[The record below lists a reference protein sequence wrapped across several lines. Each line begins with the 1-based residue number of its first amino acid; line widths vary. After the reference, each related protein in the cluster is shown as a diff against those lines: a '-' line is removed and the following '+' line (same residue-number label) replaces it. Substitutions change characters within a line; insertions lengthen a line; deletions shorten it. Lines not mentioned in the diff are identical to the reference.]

1 MTVGRYLIR
10 RALFMVLVLFVV
22 SLLTFL
28 IFVKLPA
35 GDPARRAVGR
45 TTTPEQ
51 IEAAR
56 KAFGLDKPLYV
67 QYGRFAKGL
76 IPWPGLF
83 LDEDVYY
90 SYGNFVPV
98 KEEIYRRLPVT
109 VTLAVGAA
117 ILWIFIGIPIGIVS
131 GIKRGSFW
139 DRAGMLF
146 ALIGVSM
153 PVFWLGQLL
162 LYFFWFK
169 LGVAPSSGLEIGSNI
184 WQSIAQGKFILP
196 WITLAVTS
204 AAFYAR
210 MVRGNLIETMS
221 EDYIRTARA
230 KGLSER
236 RVIFKHGLRGAL
248 TPVVT
253 MLGLDLGALLGGAFI
268 TETLFGLPGHRPDGG
283 AGDRDPGLPG
293 GHGRDD
299 PRGVV
304 HRHRQPGRRHR
315 LRVPRSE
322 GEVHLDGR
330 TAARRQGPAR
340 STSRPTTASSRRSTA
355 CRTRSS
361 RGRRSASWG
370 SPGRARAS
378 AR

>member
-1 MTVGRYLIR
+1 MI
-10 RALFMVLVLFVV
+10 LVLFVV

-56 KAFGLDKPLYV
+56 VAFGLDKPIWV

-83 LDEDVYY
+83 LSEDVYY

-98 KEEIYRRLPVT
+98 KEEIFRRLPVT

-117 ILWIFIGIPIGIVS
+117 ILWLLLGIPIGIVS
-131 GIKRGSFW
+131 AIKRGTFW

-146 ALIGVSM
+146 ALIGVSL

-169 LGVAPSSGLEIGSNI
+169 LQVAPASGLEINATI
-184 WQSIAQGKFILP
+184 WESIASGRFILP
-196 WITLAVTS
+196 WITLSVTS

-230 KGLSER
+230 KGLGER
-236 RVIFKHGLRGAL
+236 RVVFRHGLRGAL

-253 MLGLDLGALLGGAFI
+253 MLGLDLGGLLGGAFI
-268 TETLFGLPGHRPDGG
+268 TETLFALPGIGQLAVKSIETQDFPMVMGVTVLG
-283 AGDRDPGLPG
+283 ALFIAFANLIVDVVYAFL
-293 GHGRDD
+293 D
-299 PRGVV
+299 PRV
-304 HRHRQPGRRHR
+304 RY
-315 LRVPRSE
+315 
-322 GEVHLDGR
+322 
-330 TAARRQGPAR
+330 T
-340 STSRPTTASSRRSTA
+340 
-355 CRTRSS
+355 
-361 RGRRSASWG
+361 
-370 SPGRARAS
+370 
-378 AR
+378 

>member
-1 MTVGRYLIR
+1 MGRYLIR
-10 RALFMVLVLFVV
+10 RVLFLVLVLFVV

-28 IFVKLPA
+28 IFVKLPS

-56 KAFGLDKPLYV
+56 KAFGLDKPLWV

-83 LDEDVYY
+83 LSEDVYY

-98 KEEIYRRLPVT
+98 KEEIFRRLPVT
-109 VTLAVGAA
+109 LTLAIGAA
-117 ILWIFIGIPIGIVS
+117 ILWLLIGIPIGILS

-139 DRAGMLF
+139 DRAAMLF
-146 ALIGVSM
+146 ALIGVSL

-169 LGVAPSSGLEIGSNI
+169 LGIAPSSGLEIGASM
-184 WQSIAQGKFILP
+184 WDSVMQGKFILP
-196 WITLAVTS
+196 WITLSVTS

-230 KGLSER
+230 KGLAER

-268 TETLFGLPGHRPDGG
+268 TETLFGLPGIGQLAVISIGTNDFPMVMGVTVLG
-283 AGDRDPGLPG
+283 ALFIAVANLVVDVVYAFL
-293 GHGRDD
+293 D
-299 PRGVV
+299 PRV
-304 HRHRQPGRRHR
+304 RY
-315 LRVPRSE
+315 
-322 GEVHLDGR
+322 
-330 TAARRQGPAR
+330 T
-340 STSRPTTASSRRSTA
+340 
-355 CRTRSS
+355 
-361 RGRRSASWG
+361 
-370 SPGRARAS
+370 
-378 AR
+378 

>member
-1 MTVGRYLIR
+1 MGRYLIR
-10 RALFMVLVLFVV
+10 RVLFLILVLFVV

-56 KAFGLDKPLYV
+56 KAFGLDKPLWV

-83 LDEDVYY
+83 LSEDVYY

-98 KEEIYRRLPVT
+98 KEEIFRRLPVT
-109 VTLAVGAA
+109 ITLAVGAA
-117 ILWIFIGIPIGIVS
+117 VLWLLIGIPIGILS
-131 GIKRGSFW
+131 GIKRGSVW
-139 DRAGMLF
+139 DRAAMLF
-146 ALIGVSM
+146 ALIGVSL

-162 LYFFWFK
+162 LYVFWFK
-169 LGVAPSSGLEIGSNI
+169 LGIAPSSGLDIGASI
-184 WQSIAQGKFILP
+184 WQSIAEGKFILP
-196 WITLAVTS
+196 WITLSVTS

-230 KGLSER
+230 KGLAER

-248 TPVVT
+248 TPIVT

-268 TETLFGLPGHRPDGG
+268 TETLFGLPGIGQLAVISIGTNDFPMVMGVTILG
-283 AGDRDPGLPG
+283 ALFIAVANLVVDVVYAFL
-293 GHGRDD
+293 D
-299 PRGVV
+299 PRV
-304 HRHRQPGRRHR
+304 RY
-315 LRVPRSE
+315 
-322 GEVHLDGR
+322 
-330 TAARRQGPAR
+330 T
-340 STSRPTTASSRRSTA
+340 
-355 CRTRSS
+355 
-361 RGRRSASWG
+361 
-370 SPGRARAS
+370 
-378 AR
+378 

>member
-1 MTVGRYLIR
+1 MGRYLIR

-56 KAFGLDKPLYV
+56 VAFGLDKPLYI

-83 LDEDVYY
+83 LTEDVYY

-117 ILWIFIGIPIGIVS
+117 VLWLSIGIPIGIVS

-139 DRAGMLF
+139 DRTGMVF

-162 LYFFWFK
+162 LYFLWFK
-169 LGVAPSSGLEIGSNI
+169 LNLAPASGLEIGSNV
-184 WQSIAQGKFILP
+184 WQSVVQGKFILP
-196 WITLAVTS
+196 WITLSMTS

-230 KGLSER
+230 KGLPER

-253 MLGLDLGALLGGAFI
+253 MLGLDLGFLLGGAFI
-268 TETLFGLPGHRPDGG
+268 TETLFGLPGIGQMAVKAIGTQDFPEVMGVTILG
-283 AGDRDPGLPG
+283 AMFIASANLVVDIVYAFL
-293 GHGRDD
+293 D
-299 PRGVV
+299 PRV
-304 HRHRQPGRRHR
+304 RY
-315 LRVPRSE
+315 
-322 GEVHLDGR
+322 
-330 TAARRQGPAR
+330 T
-340 STSRPTTASSRRSTA
+340 
-355 CRTRSS
+355 
-361 RGRRSASWG
+361 
-370 SPGRARAS
+370 
-378 AR
+378 